1 MRALTSYLRS
11 RDFILDLFWDV
22 AGSILYG
29 LGIYTFALSAE
40 FAPAGVSGIAIII
53 NHLTHLP
60 IGVLILLINIPIILV
75 SYHIMGRRFLLVSL
89 KSMCISTFFIDV
101 VFPRFPIYNGSP
113 ILAALFTGVL
123 SGAGLVAIYMRGSS
137 TGGTDFL
144 ILSIRKKI
152 PHLTVGQI
160 SIACDTMVYL
170 FAMVVFRNINA
181 VLYGLIATYAATQV
195 MDSVMYSAGS
205 GKMALIITNKGD
217 EVARQISNE
226 TGRGSTL
233 FLGKGTYSGEER
245 EMLLCACSKNEII
258 RVRNCAH
265 KVDPG
270 AMVMIAEAN
279 EVFGEGFK
287 APEVTG

>member
-1 MRALTSYLRS
+1 MREVLSYLKS
-11 RDFILDLFWDV
+11 KEFAKDLVWDV

-40 FAPAGVSGIAIII
+40 FAPAGVSGLAIII
-53 NHLTHLP
+53 NHLTQLP
-60 IGVLILLINIPIILV
+60 IGVLILLLNLPIILV
-75 SYHIMGRRFLLVSL
+75 SYRIMGRRFLLLSL
-89 KSMCISTFFIDV
+89 KSMLISTFFIDV

-113 ILAALFTGVL
+113 ILAALFTGIF

-144 ILSIRKKI
+144 IMSVRKKI

-160 SIACDTMVYL
+160 SIVSDSLVYL
-170 FAMVVFRNINA
+170 LAMAVFHNIDA

-195 MDSVMYSAGS
+195 MDRVMYSAGS
-205 GKMALIITNKGD
+205 GKLALIITNKGD
-217 EVARQISNE
+217 DLAKKISDE

-233 FLGKGTYSGEER
+233 FLGKGTYSGLPR
-245 EMLLCACSKNEII
+245 EMLLCACSKAEII

-265 KVDPG
+265 KTDPA

-287 APEVTG
+287 APETEL